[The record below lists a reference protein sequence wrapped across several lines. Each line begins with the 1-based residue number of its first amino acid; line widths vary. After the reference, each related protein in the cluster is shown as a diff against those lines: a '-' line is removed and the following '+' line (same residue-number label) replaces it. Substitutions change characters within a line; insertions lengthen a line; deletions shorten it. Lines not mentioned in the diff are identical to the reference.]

1 MPGVQALLARGAL
14 RLLLAQ
20 RWRREHR
27 QEEEEEE
34 EEVVNAA
41 LSY

>member
-1 MPGVQALLARGAL
+1 VPGVHALLARGAL

-27 QEEEEEE
+27 QEEQEEE